1 MWTHTHTHTAM
12 MKIFSFTEEFM
23 NEFTLDDSKD
33 LAVIL
38 HCKLGCPIYG
48 LYECGSPLTAL
59 PVHYMALRN
68 GFMIDVVGIWESSVE
83 IAEFW
88 NDCQSTGEDRCEV
101 EVRPVRLEVYAD
113 LLEEIRLEISQ
124 EL

>member
-1 MWTHTHTHTAM
+1 
-12 MKIFSFTEEFM
+12 MKNLQFFTE
-23 NEFTLDDSKD
+23 EFTLDDSKD

-38 HCKLGCPIYG
+38 HCKLGCP
-48 LYECGSPLTAL
+48 LTTL

-113 LLEEIRLEISQ
+113 LLEEISQ